1 MDSICHYLEFP
12 TSLQHKNTEEQVPTE
27 MKYSLYNLL
36 ENILLEKFSIFQAFK
51 QNKSTEIYG
60 QIQGCFFQWD
70 TPV

>member
-12 TSLQHKNTEEQVPTE
+12 TSLQHKTTEEQVPTE
-27 MKYSLYNLL
+27 MKYSLYNHL
-36 ENILLEKFSIFQAFK
+36 ENTVFSIFQAFK
-51 QNKSTEIYG
+51 QNKSTETYS